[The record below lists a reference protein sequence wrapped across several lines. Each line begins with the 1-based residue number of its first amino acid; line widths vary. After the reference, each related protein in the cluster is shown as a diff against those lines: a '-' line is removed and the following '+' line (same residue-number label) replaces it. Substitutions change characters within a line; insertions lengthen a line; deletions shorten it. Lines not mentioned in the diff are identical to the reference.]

1 MNVDALRVE
10 RDNIVIKTFVT
21 VKKEDEDRIMTVTL
35 LL

>member
-10 RDNIVIKTFVT
+10 RDNILIKTFVT